1 MSHANE
7 QSESKKPYEIP
18 HLITINL
25 RPDEAV
31 LGHCK
36 SVSSGTYQMGG
47 CAIIFGACNS
57 VGS

>member
-1 MSHANE
+1 MSHTIE
-7 QSESKKPYEIP
+7 RSDGKKPYEIP
-18 HLITINL
+18 RLTTINL

-36 SVSSGTYQMGG
+36 SVSSGTFQMGG